1 MVAKIDNNAQKFK
14 KKLRT
19 NDAKNRQ
26 KIKNTILNSRFTGFK
41 KEQCISI
48 LSTFEKL
55 CNLQLFLT

>member
-48 LSTFEKL
+48 LPTFEKL
-55 CNLQLFLT
+55 